1 MNRFLPIAILFITS
15 HLFVSAQDKFMS
27 VTIDDMPFQH
37 QSMFESEE
45 QVELV
50 KKIIDHFQKYD
61 VPAVGFVYE
70 GKLYNDKLIDSTKLS
85 ILKMWLSSGLELGN
99 HTFSHL
105 DINQVSFEE
114 YKNDLL
120 KGAIISSRLSKEHGI
135 KYEYF
140 RHPYLRS
147 GETKARMLELREFLK
162 DNNYKVAPVTI
173 DNSEWIFAF
182 AYNKAYEQNDSTT
195 MKKLGTDYISYM
207 IAKVKYY
214 EEQSNKLFRKNIKQ
228 VLLIHANLLNADYLG
243 YLLKAINEY
252 DYKFITLDETISD
265 KAYETENNYV
275 GRYGPSW
282 IHRWA
287 LTKGADESF
296 FAGNPKIPNY
306 IKDYTNIRYE

>member
-1 MNRFLPIAILFITS
+1 MAPKHPNILILVSVLILQVTS
-15 HLFVSAQDKFMS
+15 FSDV
-27 VTIDDMPFQH
+27 
-37 QSMFESEE
+37 
-45 QVELV
+45 
-50 KKIIDHFQKYD
+50 IIN
-61 VPAVGFVYE
+61 E
-70 GKLYNDKLIDSTKLS
+70 ISTKQTERALR
-85 ILKMWLSSGLELGN
+85 WDERNQPFSG
-99 HTFSHL
+99 TWP
-105 DINQVSFEE
+105 
-114 YKNDLL
+114 
-120 KGAIISSRLSKEHGI
+120 AWW
-135 KYEYF
+135 
-140 RHPYLRS
+140 
-147 GETKARMLELREFLK
+147 MREF
-162 DNNYKVAPVTI
+162 